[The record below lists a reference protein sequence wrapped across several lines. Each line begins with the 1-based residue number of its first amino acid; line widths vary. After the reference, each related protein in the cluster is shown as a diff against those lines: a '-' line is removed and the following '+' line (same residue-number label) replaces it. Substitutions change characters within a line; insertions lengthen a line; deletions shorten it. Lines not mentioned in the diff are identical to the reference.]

1 MMKEQQE
8 EEMPT
13 KERRHQH
20 GPKKQKPN
28 RQTRQPMMSD
38 EDDDIHYI
46 NSSRGGHGAPLV
58 TDSVPMESP
67 RESGMSNQDRPGA
80 ANNHAHADS
89 VPASSLGSSRDGPPK
104 VYEEL
109 I

>member
-1 MMKEQQE
+1 MIKEQQE
-8 EEMPT
+8 DEMPS

-28 RQTRQPMMSD
+28 RQTRQQPMMSD

-67 RESGMSNQDRPGA
+67 RESGMSNQDRPG
-80 ANNHAHADS
+80 
-89 VPASSLGSSRDGPPK
+89 LG
-104 VYEEL
+104 
-109 I
+109 IN

>member
-1 MMKEQQE
+1 MKEQQE
-8 EEMPT
+8 DEMT
-13 KERRHQH
+13 KKECRNQH
-20 GPKKQKPN
+20 GPKKQKPS

-38 EDDDIHYI
+38 EEDNIHYI
-46 NSSRGGHGAPLV
+46 NSSRGGHGADLV

-67 RESGMSNQDRPGA
+67 RESGMSNQDRPGGV
-80 ANNHAHADS
+80 NNHAHADS
-89 VPASSLGSSRDGPPK
+89 VPTSSLVSSRDGPPK